1 MKSVVALLAAL
12 LISLTCASCGSTHK
26 KLDLPR
32 DQIAQ
37 VRGVSSGFKLL
48 GSSTSITFT
57 EIDGKPTRDG
67 VFSSA
72 PHVVDVTPGKHTFKV
87 YYNVNYDTHS
97 GPDGDAVV
105 EIDAQAGKVYQLELS
120 LDADRT
126 RVLVSEV
133 EGQ

>member
-1 MKSVVALLAAL
+1 MKLVSALLCGLVLAL
-12 LISLTCASCGSTHK
+12 LFASCGSTHK

-32 DQIAQ
+32 DQVAQ
-37 VRGVSSGFKLL
+37 VRGLTSGFTLL
-48 GSSTSITFT
+48 GSTTSITFT

-72 PHVVDVTPGKHTFKV
+72 PHVVDVMPGKHKFKV
-87 YYNVNYDTHS
+87 YYNVIYDTHS

-120 LDADRT
+120 LDADRA

-133 EGQ
+133 ESQ